1 MVEIFGGKTRRE
13 ITRLTIDIGYPQK
26 KLNANFKKG
35 RKEKGKKRGEKRKE
49 RKEKREKSETQA
61 RDEWHWLRY
70 YADAFVVSVPAIQER
85 TCTCLWSRFL
95 GSNKVRTC
103 ARGLAVTSPC
113 TGNYHPPGN
122 FSGSLVLHQPDLD

>member
-1 MVEIFGGKTRRE
+1 MKSRGLLSISAIPKKIKRQFQKGKQR
-13 ITRLTIDIGYPQK
+13 K
-26 KLNANFKKG
+26 
-35 RKEKGKKRGEKRKE
+35 RKEKGEKRKE
-49 RKEKREKSETQA
+49 RKEKRISETQA

-85 TCTCLWSRFL
+85 TCTYMSTVTVLEL
-95 GSNKVRTC
+95 NKVRTC